1 MKKALIFSLL
11 LLISSNIL
19 KAQKMQQPILRH
31 VVMFGWDKGTDSNSV
46 NKVINAFK
54 ALPGKISLIKA
65 FEYGTNNSPENLNKG
80 LSHCFLLSFHSEAD
94 RDAYLIH
101 PAHKAFVA
109 GLSPSPTA
117 VTVFD
122 YWTKH

>member
-1 MKKALIFSLL
+1 MKKSFLL
-11 LLISSNIL
+11 LSFLLFSTVSL
-19 KAQKMQQPILRH
+19 FAQKKADNKLRH
-31 VVMFGWDKGTDSNSV
+31 VVMFGWEKGTDSLAIEKIV
-46 NKVINAFK
+46 TAFK
-54 ALPGKISLIKA
+54 ALPSKISLIRA

-80 LSHCFLLSFHSEAD
+80 LTHCFTLTFKSEAD

-109 GLSPSPTA
+109 QLQPGPTA

-122 YWTKH
+122 YWAQ

>member
-1 MKKALIFSLL
+1 MKKTILL
-11 LLISSNIL
+11 LSILILSTLSL
-19 KAQKMQQPILRH
+19 SAQIHEKKILRH
-31 VVMFGWDKGTDSNSV
+31 VVMFGWEKGTDPTAID
-46 NKVINAFK
+46 KVVAAFK
-54 ALPGKISLIKA
+54 SLPGKIDLIKA

-80 LSHCFLLSFHSEAD
+80 LTHCFLLSFKSEAD

-109 GLSPSPTA
+109 NLQPGPTA

-122 YWTKH
+122 YWAK